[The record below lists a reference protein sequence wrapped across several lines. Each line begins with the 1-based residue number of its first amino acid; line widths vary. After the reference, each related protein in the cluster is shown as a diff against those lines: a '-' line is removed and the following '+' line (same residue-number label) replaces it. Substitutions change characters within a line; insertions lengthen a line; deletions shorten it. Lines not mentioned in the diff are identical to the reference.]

1 MPHSPREAENKRY
14 SDRLG
19 VFMKIEDLLN
29 LTAGE
34 VISEPTVTAV
44 NSVTVYPSKIEH
56 GDLFISNDQE
66 EIATALANGAYAVIF
81 SDSSVKINDD
91 EVAWIQVD
99 DIQKA
104 AFKLIR
110 YVLISREASFYLFTE
125 HEFSFFKMIVTQK
138 SNVEIL
144 PNDWRKM
151 FEKILNSDSKM
162 FIGTDDIL
170 MKMIKPDV
178 SILNKEAS
186 CEIITDTLFRTTFKI
201 NSYIYQE
208 KEITPFHVDILQ
220 RVVEFGDLHH
230 LPYDLDRVKYTK
242 HFVPV
247 FIDGFLNVMKPSKSD
262 KVAIFTDNLQD
273 IYKAREYVRYNGA
286 WVKTIVLTPPKT
298 KVDGVDRPNW
308 YDNVDEARDILKNAY
323 FNYAFVYA
331 LDKSMLPKIKEA
343 YSLF

>member
-1 MPHSPREAENKRY
+1 
-14 SDRLG
+14 
-19 VFMKIEDLLN
+19 MKIEDLLN
-29 LTAGE
+29 LTAGTM
-34 VISEPTVTAV
+34 VTEPTITAI
-44 NSVTVYPSKIEH
+44 NSVSVYPSKIEQ
-56 GDLFISNDQE
+56 GDLFISNNKE
-66 EIATALANGAYAVIF
+66 EIARAIASGAYAIIF
-81 SDSSVKINDD
+81 SDSKIEITDN
-91 EVAWIQVD
+91 EVAWIKVD

-104 AFKLIR
+104 SFKLIR
-110 YVLISREASFYLFTE
+110 YVLINREASFYLFTE
-125 HEFSFFKMIVTQK
+125 HELSFMKMIVTKK
-138 SNVEIL
+138 SNLDIL
-144 PNDWRKM
+144 PDDWRKM

-162 FIGTDDIL
+162 FIGTDEVL

-186 CEIITDTLFRTTFKI
+186 CEIITDTLFKVTFKI

-208 KEITPFHVDILQ
+208 KDITPFHVDILQ
-220 RVVEFGDLHH
+220 RVVEFCDLHH
-230 LPYDLDRVKYTK
+230 LPYNLDRVKYTK

-247 FIDGFLNVMKPSKSD
+247 FIDGFLNQTNPSKSD

-308 YDNVDEARDILKNAY
+308 YANVDEARDILKNAY

-331 LDKSMLPKIKEA
+331 LDKTMLPKIKEE
-343 YSLF
+343 YTLF

>member
-1 MPHSPREAENKRY
+1 
-14 SDRLG
+14 
-19 VFMKIEDLLN
+19 MKIEDLLN
-29 LTAGE
+29 LTAGTL
-34 VISEPTVTAV
+34 ISNPTVTGIH
-44 NSVTVYPSKIEH
+44 SVSVYPSKIEQ
-56 GDLFISNDQE
+56 GDLFISNDPE
-66 EIATALANGAYAVIF
+66 DIATALARGAYAIIF
-81 SDSSVKINDD
+81 SDDNIPITDN

-99 DIQKA
+99 DIQKS

-110 YVLISREASFYLFTE
+110 YVLISREANFYLFTQ
-125 HEFSFFKMIVTQK
+125 HELSFLKMIVTQK
-138 SNVEIL
+138 SNIEIL
-144 PNDWRKM
+144 PNDWRKV
-151 FEKILNSDSKM
+151 FEKILNSDAKM
-162 FIGTDDIL
+162 FIGSNDEL
-170 MKMIKPDV
+170 MKMIKPNV

-201 NSYIYQE
+201 NGYIYQE
-208 KEITPFHVDILQ
+208 KEITPFHVDFLQ
-220 RVVEFGDLHH
+220 RVVEFCDKHH

-247 FIDGFLNVMKPSKSD
+247 FIDGSLHVMNPSKSD

-273 IYKAREYVRYNGA
+273 VYKAREYVRYNGA

-308 YDNVDEARDILKNAY
+308 YASIDEAREILKNAY

-331 LDKSMLPKIKEA
+331 LDRSMLPKIKEE

>member
-1 MPHSPREAENKRY
+1 
-14 SDRLG
+14 
-19 VFMKIEDLLN
+19 MKIEDLLN

-34 VISEPTVTAV
+34 MISQPTVTAV
-44 NSVTVYPSKIEH
+44 NSVSVFPSKIEQ
-56 GDLFISNDQE
+56 GDLFISNDAE
-66 EIATALANGAYAVIF
+66 EIATALEKGAYAIIF
-81 SDSSVKINDD
+81 SDASVEMTDK

-110 YVLISREASFYLFTE
+110 YVLISREASFYLFTK
-125 HEFSFFKMIVTQK
+125 HELSFFRMIVTQK

-151 FEKILNSDSKM
+151 FEKILNSEAKM
-162 FIGTDDIL
+162 FIGTDEIL
-170 MKMIKPDV
+170 MKMIKPEV

-186 CEIITDTLFRTTFKI
+186 CEIITDTLFKTTFKI
-201 NSYIYQE
+201 NNYIYQE
-208 KEITPFHVDILQ
+208 KEICPFHVDILQ
-220 RVVEFGDLHH
+220 RVVEFCDLHH

-273 IYKAREYVRYNGA
+273 INKAREYVRYNGA

-308 YDNVDEARDILKNAY
+308 YVDVDEARDILKNAY

-331 LDKSMLPKIKEA
+331 LDKGMLPKIKEE

>member
-1 MPHSPREAENKRY
+1 
-14 SDRLG
+14 
-19 VFMKIEDLLN
+19 MKIEDLLN

-34 VISEPTVTAV
+34 VVSNPTVTAI
-44 NSVTVYPSKIEH
+44 NSVSVYPSKIDQ
-56 GDLFISNDQE
+56 GDLFISNNPD
-66 EIATALANGAYAVIF
+66 EIAIALKKGAYGIIF
-81 SDSSVKINDD
+81 SDSSIEITDS

-99 DIQKA
+99 EIEKA

-110 YVLISREASFYLFTE
+110 YVLISRDASFYLFTE
-125 HEFSFFKMIVTQK
+125 HELSFMKMVITQK
-138 SNVEIL
+138 SNLEIL

-162 FIGTDDIL
+162 FIGINTAL

-201 NSYIYQE
+201 NGYIYQE
-208 KEITPFHVDILQ
+208 KEITPFHVDILK
-220 RVVEFGDLHH
+220 RVVEFCDKYDF
-230 LPYDLDRVKYTK
+230 PYDLDRVRYTK

-247 FIDGFLNVMKPSKSD
+247 FIDGFLNISVPSKSD
-262 KVAIFTDNLQD
+262 KVAIFTDNLDD

-308 YDNVDEARDILKNAY
+308 YNNIDEARDILKNSY
-323 FNYAFVYA
+323 FNYAFVYE
-331 LDKSMLPKIKEA
+331 LDRTMLPKIKEE
-343 YSLF
+343 YSLFD

>member
-1 MPHSPREAENKRY
+1 
-14 SDRLG
+14 
-19 VFMKIEDLLN
+19 MKIEDLLN

-34 VISEPTVTAV
+34 VVSNPTVTAI
-44 NSVTVYPSKIEH
+44 NSVSVYPSKIDQ
-56 GDLFISNDQE
+56 GDLFISNNPD
-66 EIATALANGAYAVIF
+66 EIAIALKKGAYGIIF
-81 SDSSVKINDD
+81 SDSSIEITDS

-99 DIQKA
+99 EIEKA

-110 YVLISREASFYLFTE
+110 YVLISRDASFYLFTE
-125 HEFSFFKMIVTQK
+125 HELSFMKMVITQK
-138 SNVEIL
+138 SNLEIL

-162 FIGTDDIL
+162 FIGINTAL

-201 NSYIYQE
+201 NGYIYQE
-208 KEITPFHVDILQ
+208 KEITPFHVDILK
-220 RVVEFGDLHH
+220 RVVEFCDKYDF
-230 LPYDLDRVKYTK
+230 PYDLDRVRYTK

-247 FIDGFLNVMKPSKSD
+247 FIDGFLNISVPSKSD
-262 KVAIFTDNLQD
+262 KVAIFTDNLDD

-308 YDNVDEARDILKNAY
+308 YTNIDEARDILKNAY
-323 FNYAFVYA
+323 FNYAFVYE
-331 LDKSMLPKIKEA
+331 LDKTMLPKIKEE
-343 YSLF
+343 YSLFD

>member
-1 MPHSPREAENKRY
+1 
-14 SDRLG
+14 
-19 VFMKIEDLLN
+19 MKIEDLLN
-29 LTAGE
+29 LTAG
-34 VISEPTVTAV
+34 TMVTAPNITAI
-44 NSVTVYPSKIEH
+44 NSVSVYPSKIDQ
-56 GDLFISNDQE
+56 GDLFISNDSE
-66 EIATALANGAYAVIF
+66 EIASALANGAYGVIF
-81 SDSSVKINDD
+81 SDSTIKVTDD

-110 YVLISREASFYLFTE
+110 YVLISREASFYLFTA
-125 HEFSFFKMIVTQK
+125 HELSFMKMIVTQK
-138 SNVEIL
+138 SNMEIL
-144 PNDWRKM
+144 PDNWRKM

-162 FIGTDDIL
+162 FVGTDDIL

-178 SILNKEAS
+178 AILNKDAS
-186 CEIITDTLFRTTFKI
+186 CEIITDTLFKTTFKI

-208 KEITPFHVDILQ
+208 KDIAPFHVDILQ
-220 RVVEFGDLHH
+220 RVVDFCDLHH
-230 LPYDLDRVKYTK
+230 FPYDLDRVKYTK

-247 FIDGFLNVMKPSKSD
+247 FIDGFLNVMNPSKSD

-273 IYKAREYVRYNGA
+273 VYKAREYVRYNGA

-308 YDNVDEARDILKNAY
+308 YSNIDEARDVLKNAY

-331 LDKSMLPKIKEA
+331 LDKTMLPKIREE
-343 YSLF
+343 YTLF

>member
-1 MPHSPREAENKRY
+1 
-14 SDRLG
+14 
-19 VFMKIEDLLN
+19 MKIEDLLN
-29 LTAGE
+29 LTSGE
-34 VISEPTVTAV
+34 IVSEPTITAI
-44 NSVTVYPSKIEH
+44 NSVTVYPSKVDI
-56 GDLFISNDQE
+56 GDLFISNNPED
-66 EIATALANGAYAVIF
+66 ITTALEKGAYAIIF
-81 SDSSVKINDD
+81 SEDSIEITDN
-91 EVAWIQVD
+91 EVAWIKVD
-99 DIQKA
+99 DIQKS

-110 YVLISREASFYLFTE
+110 YVLISREASFYLYSE
-125 HEFSFFKMIVTQK
+125 HELSFMKMIVTQK
-138 SNVEIL
+138 SNLEIL
-144 PNDWRKM
+144 PNDWRKL
-151 FEKILNSDSKM
+151 FEKVLNSDAKM
-162 FIGTDDIL
+162 FIGTDSQL

-201 NSYIYQE
+201 NGYIYQE
-208 KEITPFHVDILQ
+208 KEITPFHVDYLQ
-220 RVVEFGDLHH
+220 RVVEFCDEHH

-262 KVAIFTDNLQD
+262 KVAIFTDNLSD

-308 YDNVDEARDILKNAY
+308 YESVDEARDILKNAY

-331 LDKSMLPKIKEA
+331 LDRSMLPKIKEE

>member
-1 MPHSPREAENKRY
+1 
-14 SDRLG
+14 
-19 VFMKIEDLLN
+19 MKIEDLLN
-29 LTAGE
+29 LTAGRL
-34 VISEPTVTAV
+34 VTEPTVTAI
-44 NSVTVYPSKIEH
+44 NSVTVYPSKVDE
-56 GDLFISNDQE
+56 GDLFISNSQE
-66 EIATALANGAYAVIF
+66 DIERAIEKGAYGIIF
-81 SDSSVKINDD
+81 SDTSIKVTDR
-91 EVAWIQVD
+91 EVAWIEVS

-110 YVLISREASFYLFTE
+110 YVLISRESSFYLYNE
-125 HEFSFFKMIVTQK
+125 HELSFLKMVLTQK
-138 SNVEIL
+138 NNLEIL

-151 FEKILNSDSKM
+151 FEKILNSTAKM
-162 FIGTDDIL
+162 FIGTDELL

-178 SILNKEAS
+178 STLNKEAS

-201 NSYIYQE
+201 NGYIYQE
-208 KEITPFHVDILQ
+208 KEIAPFHVDYLQ
-220 RVVEFGDLHH
+220 RVVEFCDTHY

-247 FIDGFLNVMKPSKSD
+247 FIDGFLNVMNPSKSD
-262 KVAIFTDNLQD
+262 KVAIFTDNLKD
-273 IYKAREYVRYNGA
+273 IYNAREYVRYNGA

-308 YDNVDEARDILKNAY
+308 YESVDEAREILKNAY

-331 LDKSMLPKIKEA
+331 LDRKMLPKIKEE

>member
-1 MPHSPREAENKRY
+1 
-14 SDRLG
+14 
-19 VFMKIEDLLN
+19 MKIEDLLN

-34 VISEPTVTAV
+34 MITEPTIRAI
-44 NSVTVYPSKIEH
+44 NSVTVYPSKVDQ
-56 GDLFISNDQE
+56 GDLFISNDEE
-66 EIATALANGAYAVIF
+66 EITTAIANGANAIIF
-81 SDSSVKINDD
+81 SDASVKITDK
-91 EVAWIQVD
+91 EVAWIQVKE
-99 DIQKA
+99 IEKA
-104 AFKLIR
+104 AFKIIR

-125 HEFSFFKMIVTQK
+125 HELSFMKMIVTKK
-138 SNVEIL
+138 SNVDVL

-162 FIGTDDIL
+162 FIGTDDVL
-170 MKMIKPDV
+170 MKTIKPDV
-178 SILNKEAS
+178 SLLNKEAS
-186 CEIITDTLFRTTFKI
+186 CEIITDTLFKTTFKI
-201 NSYIYQE
+201 NNYIYQE
-208 KEITPFHVDILQ
+208 KDIVPFHVDILQ
-220 RVVEFGDLHH
+220 RVVEFCDLHH

-247 FIDGFLNVMKPSKSD
+247 FIDGFLNVMVPSKSD

-308 YDNVDEARDILKNAY
+308 YLDIDEARDILKNAY

-331 LDKSMLPKIKEA
+331 LDRGMLPKIKEE
-343 YSLF
+343 YSLFD